1 MAGAKVP
8 LTFRIFK
15 GDQLLREERLS
26 LSVIKLG
33 KVPSA
38 HLKLDDETVSRM
50 HAIIEVNG
58 PGDVSIID
66 LGSTK
71 GTFVNGQKVNKAKL
85 QSGDTI
91 VVGETRIELTISAG
105 EEDEVTRVNQ
115 GAVPPADVIASTPRP
130 TTPAPGF
137 AQTMQAP
144 AAPAPIAAPPRPAAP
159 AASPPPAAAA
169 PPSFAA
175 PPVAAQSFS
184 ATPPAPM
191 SFSSPGTGPTL
202 RPPPGLPGGA
212 QIYGTAMAPP
222 IGFQQSMAES
232 ADDVTGARAVEVAAM
247 LGDSVVGVK
256 HCMDPRGGRI
266 SAVTWLFL
274 ALGIMSLVTSVV
286 AFAVSV
292 NNAAYNKA
300 RYDFETTG
308 MINFESLSSP
318 EKELVVKREVRS
330 FRPTVQDI
338 KDHDTN
344 RDGEIS
350 ASELPAALEGKRV
363 QHPTW
368 VLRPGYAVRPKMLP
382 VALDWMAFGGL
393 AFSIFAFTYM
403 LARARAEKKSP
414 YYRIGTAPGVEFA
427 TDGAPE
433 PAFPMIQP
441 RGDDFAFNF
450 GRGMDGEMI
459 VGGQST
465 SLAELAAQGRTS
477 ISPIPPNAKIRVR
490 AGKTTFL
497 VSAVPQPRRA
507 VGAMFASVESRVLAY
522 FGGSLA
528 AHLIFLFIVKQ
539 AYIDTSGV
547 NVDLALNE
555 DGNLRSNTAS
565 QDDPPPP
572 EEEDKPD
579 DGEEESGGT
588 GTAMALEEGKMGKK
602 DSDRAEGQ
610 YKMQK
615 SQEDPVLA
623 RQQAIE
629 QARTAG
635 ILGSTALQQGG
646 AFASLTGTGDIS
658 SGFDDTNIY
667 GGLLGNEAGEMN
679 GGFGFG
685 RSGFGP
691 GGGGTGWGTI
701 GTGRYGTIGHGS
713 GTGSGYGVGGGR
725 GGMRGRSSAVPTVS
739 IGQPNAQG
747 DLDKAIIRRYIKR
760 NIQKIQY
767 CYEKELLAKSN
778 LAGTVS
784 TQFFITPNGNVASS
798 TGSGVDPEVANCVA
812 NVIRGIEFPKPKGGG
827 GVQVNYPFTFRP
839 AGS

>member
-15 GDQLLREERLS
+15 GDQLVREEKLS

-91 VVGETRIELTISAG
+91 VVGETKIELTIGQPGDESA
-105 EEDEVTRVNQ
+105 DEPTRVQ
-115 GAVPPADVIASTPRP
+115 PAAVQDIVASTPRP
-130 TTPAPGF
+130 AQPPA
-137 AQTMQAP
+137 MQP
-144 AAPAPIAAPPRPAAP
+144 SFAPPPPAFASAPPQRPQ
-159 AASPPPAAAA
+159 PAAAA
-169 PPSFAA
+169 PPAA
-175 PPVAAQSFS
+175 LAATMAPQPVAV
-184 ATPPAPM
+184 
-191 SFSSPGTGPTL
+191 
-202 RPPPGLPGGA
+202 RPPPGHVNAGPAL
-212 QIYGTAMAPP
+212 YGTATAPVA
-222 IGFQQSMAES
+222 GFQQAMAGE
-232 ADDVTGARAVEVAAM
+232 ADDVGGARAVEVAAM

-256 HCMDPRGGRI
+256 HCIDPKGGKVQ
-266 SAVTWLFL
+266 STTWALF
-274 ALGIMSLVTSVV
+274 AIG
-286 AFAVSV
+286 AVSLIAFV
-292 NNAAYNKA
+292 FAFYTAVDNAAYNKG
-300 RYDFETTG
+300 RYDYETQVLKKPG
-308 MINFESLSSP
+308 YSVRPRVLSST
-318 EKELVVKREVRS
+318 
-330 FRPTVQDI
+330 FDFI
-338 KDHDTN
+338 
-344 RDGEIS
+344 
-350 ASELPAALEGKRV
+350 
-363 QHPTW
+363 
-368 VLRPGYAVRPKMLP
+368 
-382 VALDWMAFGGL
+382 AFGGL
-393 AFSIFAFTYM
+393 
-403 LARARAEKKSP
+403 LAAIVTMTSAVARMRKEKESP
-414 YYRIGTAPGVEFA
+414 WVRIGTAPGVEFPVE
-427 TDGAPE
+427 GAPSPDFALVE
-433 PAFPMIQP
+433 PH
-441 RGDDFAFNF
+441 GDDFAFNF
-450 GRGMDGEMI
+450 AHGMEGEMI

-465 SLAELAAQGRTS
+465 SLAELAQQGRTT
-477 ISPIPPNAKIRVR
+477 ISPIPANAKIRVR
-490 AGKTTFL
+490 TGKTTFL
-497 VSAVPQPRRA
+497 VSSVPRPRRHA
-507 VGAMFASVESRVLAY
+507 APLMQWETPFLMSLGGTAAAFAIIMLLLFQIPIDDSSANIDLA
-522 FGGSLA
+522 SLE
-528 AHLIFLFIVKQ
+528 
-539 AYIDTSGV
+539 DTSTRT
-547 NVDLALNE
+547 N
-555 DGNLRSNTAS
+555 SAS

-572 EEEDKPD
+572 PPEDQPD
-579 DGEEESGGT
+579 DGKDESGGT
-588 GTAMALEEGKMGKK
+588 GTAMALDEGKMGKK

-615 SQEDPVLA
+615 NQEDPQLA

-635 ILGSTALQQGG
+635 ILGSTALVQGG

-713 GTGSGYGVGGGR
+713 GTGTGYGVGGGR
-725 GGMRGRSSAVPTVS
+725 GGMRGRTSAVPTVS
-739 IGQPNAQG
+739 IGQPNSQG

-767 CYEKELLAKSN
+767 CYEKQLLAKPG

-784 TQFFITPNGNVASS
+784 TQFFISPNGNVTASN
-798 TGSGVDPEVANCVA
+798 GSGVDPEVANCVA
-812 NVIRGIEFPKPKGGG
+812 DVIHGIEFPKPKGGG

-839 AGS
+839 AGQ

>member
-15 GDQLLREERLS
+15 GDQLLREEKLS

-91 VVGETRIELTISAG
+91 VVGETRIELAIGAGVEEEAATAVNLGAAPAADVVASAPRPP
-105 EEDEVTRVNQ
+105 VPVASPARPV
-115 GAVPPADVIASTPRP
+115 APPA
-130 TTPAPGF
+130 PAF
-137 AQTMQAP
+137 ATP
-144 AAPAPIAAPPRPAAP
+144 AAPASPAA
-159 AASPPPAAAA
+159 
-169 PPSFAA
+169 FAA
-175 PPVAAQSFS
+175 TAPVS
-184 ATPPAPM
+184 APM
-191 SFSSPGTGPTL
+191 APAIK
-202 RPPPGLPGGA
+202 PPPGMGPAL
-212 QIYGTAMAPP
+212 YGSVPVSPAGFQAAMA
-222 IGFQQSMAES
+222 SE
-232 ADDVTGARAVEVAAM
+232 ADEMGGARAVEVAAM

-256 HCMDPRGGRI
+256 HCMDPRGGKV
-266 SAVTWLFL
+266 SPMTWGLFAGAGAL
-274 ALGIMSLVTSVV
+274 AIVAAV
-286 AFAVSV
+286 AFWISV
-292 NNAAYNKA
+292 DNAAYNKGKFDYITQKQKKPA
-300 RYDFETTG
+300 
-308 MINFESLSSP
+308 SA
-318 EKELVVKREVRS
+318 
-330 FRPTVQDI
+330 FRPNVLSYSY
-338 KDHDTN
+338 
-344 RDGEIS
+344 DG
-350 ASELPAALEGKRV
+350 
-363 QHPTW
+363 
-368 VLRPGYAVRPKMLP
+368 M
-382 VALDWMAFGGL
+382 MFGGL
-393 AFSIFAFTYM
+393 FLGLG
-403 LARARAEKKSP
+403 LATWALVRLRNEQKSP
-414 YYRIGTAPGVEFA
+414 YFRIGNAPGVEFP
-427 TDGAPE
+427 TEGAP
-433 PAFPMIQP
+433 AASFPLVAP
-441 RGDDFAFNF
+441 HGDDFQFNF
-450 GRGMDGEMI
+450 ANGMEGEM
-459 VGGQST
+459 VVNGQTT

-477 ISPIPPNAKIRVR
+477 ISPIPPGAKIRVR

-497 VSAVPQPRRA
+497 VSAVPQPRRH
-507 VGAMFASVESRVLAY
+507 VMPLFAALESRVAAY
-522 FGGSLA
+522 FAGSLA
-528 AHLIFLFIVKQ
+528 VHLGFWLVLEQIPPEDEGANL
-539 AYIDTSGV
+539 
-547 NVDLALNE
+547 DLASLE
-555 DGNLRSNTAS
+555 DASTRSNSST

-579 DGEEESGGT
+579 DGAEESGGT

-610 YKMQK
+610 YKMQ
-615 SQEDPVLA
+615 QTQADPQLA

-629 QARTAG
+629 QARNAG
-635 ILGSTALQQGG
+635 ILGSTALTQGG

-725 GGMRGRSSAVPTVS
+725 GGMRGRSAAVPTVS

-767 CYEKELLAKSN
+767 CYEKELLAKPN
-778 LAGTVS
+778 LSGTVS
-784 TQFFITPNGNVASS
+784 TQFFITPNGNVASAS
-798 TGSGVDPEVANCVA
+798 GSGVDPGVASCVA
-812 NVIRGIEFPKPKGGG
+812 GVIKEIEFPKPKGGG
-827 GVQVNYPFTFRP
+827 GVQVNYPFTFRA

>member
-15 GDQLLREERLS
+15 GDQLLREEKLS

-91 VVGETRIELTISAG
+91 VVGETRIELAIGAS
-105 EEDEVTRVNQ
+105 EEDEATSVN
-115 GAVPPADVIASTPRP
+115 T
-130 TTPAPGF
+130 
-137 AQTMQAP
+137 P
-144 AAPAPIAAPPRPAAP
+144 AAPPVDVVASSPRPAAP
-159 AASPPPAAAA
+159 PMAQTMTAPAAPPPRPAVPAAA
-169 PPSFAA
+169 PPTPA
-175 PPVAAQSFS
+175 FS
-184 ATPPAPM
+184 APPPAP
-191 SFSSPGTGPTL
+191 SYAPPAV
-202 RPPPGLPGGA
+202 RPPPGMGA
-212 QIYGTAMAPP
+212 AIYGSTPVGAPAGFQAAMA
-222 IGFQQSMAES
+222 SE
-232 ADDVTGARAVEVAAM
+232 ADDMGGARAVEVAAM

-256 HCMDPRGGRI
+256 HCMDPRGGKVTPVTYAFFGI
-266 SAVTWLFL
+266 AAAAV
-274 ALGIMSLVTSVV
+274 IMAAV
-286 AFAVSV
+286 AFWVSV
-292 NNAAYNKA
+292 DNAAYNKG
-300 RYDFETTG
+300 RYEY
-308 MINFESLSSP
+308 
-318 EKELVVKREVRS
+318 EV
-330 FRPTVQDI
+330 
-338 KDHDTN
+338 N
-344 RDGEIS
+344 
-350 ASELPAALEGKRV
+350 
-363 QHPTW
+363 
-368 VLRPGYAVRPKMLP
+368 VLKKPGYSVRPRTLP
-382 VALDWMAFGGL
+382 IAYDVMMFAGFFLGIGFATAGL
-393 AFSIFAFTYM
+393 ARM
-403 LARARAEKKSP
+403 RNEKKSP
-414 YYRIGTAPGVEFA
+414 FFRIGTAPGVEFA
-427 TDGAPE
+427 TEGAPG
-433 PAFPMIQP
+433 PDFPLVAP
-441 RGDDFAFNF
+441 HGDDFQFNF
-450 GRGMDGEMI
+450 APGMEGEMV

-465 SLAELAAQGRTS
+465 SLADLAAQGRTS
-477 ISPIPPNAKIRVR
+477 ISPIPPGAKIRVR

-497 VSAVPQPRRA
+497 VSAVPQPRRH
-507 VGAMFASVESRVLAY
+507 MMPLFAALESRVLAY
-522 FGGSLA
+522 FAGSLA
-528 AHLIFLFIVKQ
+528 VHLGFWFLIDQVDPDGSG
-539 AYIDTSGV
+539 ANIDLASLEDTSTRT
-547 NVDLALNE
+547 N
-555 DGNLRSNTAS
+555 SAS

-572 EEEDKPD
+572 EEEDRPE
-579 DGEEESGGT
+579 DGEDESGGT

-610 YKMQK
+610 YKMK
-615 SQEDPVLA
+615 KEQEDPQLA

-629 QARTAG
+629 QARNAG
-635 ILGSTALQQGG
+635 ILGSTALTQGG

-658 SGFDDTNIY
+658 SGFDDSNIY

-725 GGMRGRSSAVPTVS
+725 GGMRGRSAAVPTVS

-767 CYEKELLAKSN
+767 CYEKELLAKPG
-778 LAGTVS
+778 LAGTVA
-784 TQFFITPNGNVASS
+784 TQFFITPNGTVASS
-798 TGSGVDPEVANCVA
+798 SGSGVDPNVASCVA
-812 NVIRGIEFPKPKGGG
+812 GVIKAIEFPKPKGGG

-839 AGS
+839 AG

>member
-91 VVGETRIELTISAG
+91 VVGETRIELAIGVG
-105 EEDEVTRVNQ
+105 EEEDAATSVN
-115 GAVPPADVIASTPRP
+115 T
-130 TTPAPGF
+130 
-137 AQTMQAP
+137 P
-144 AAPAPIAAPPRPAAP
+144 AAPPVDVVASSPRPAAP
-159 AASPPPAAAA
+159 PAPAMAQTMTAPAAPPPRPAPAAA
-169 PPSFAA
+169 PPTPAFA
-175 PPVAAQSFS
+175 PPPPQQSYAPPS
-184 ATPPAPM
+184 A
-191 SFSSPGTGPTL
+191 GV
-202 RPPPGLPGGA
+202 RPPPGMAGGPA
-212 QIYGTAMAPP
+212 IYGSTPVGAPAGFQAAMA
-222 IGFQQSMAES
+222 SE
-232 ADDVTGARAVEVAAM
+232 ADDMGGARAVEVAAM

-256 HCMDPRGGRI
+256 HCMDPRGGKVTPVTYTFF
-266 SAVTWLFL
+266 AV
-274 ALGIMSLVTSVV
+274 AAAAVIMAAV
-286 AFAVSV
+286 AFYVSV
-292 NNAAYNKA
+292 DNAAYNKG
-300 RYDFETTG
+300 RYEY
-308 MINFESLSSP
+308 
-318 EKELVVKREVRS
+318 EV
-330 FRPTVQDI
+330 
-338 KDHDTN
+338 N
-344 RDGEIS
+344 
-350 ASELPAALEGKRV
+350 
-363 QHPTW
+363 
-368 VLRPGYAVRPKMLP
+368 VLKKPGYSVRPRTLP
-382 VALDWMAFGGL
+382 FAYDVMMFAGFFLGIGFATAGL
-393 AFSIFAFTYM
+393 ARMRS
-403 LARARAEKKSP
+403 EKKSP
-414 YYRIGTAPGVEFA
+414 YFRIGTAPGVEFA
-427 TDGAPE
+427 TEGAP
-433 PAFPMIQP
+433 AADFPLVAP
-441 RGDDFAFNF
+441 HGDDFQFNF
-450 GRGMDGEMI
+450 THGMEGEMV

-465 SLAELAAQGRTS
+465 SLADLAAQGRTS
-477 ISPIPPNAKIRVR
+477 ISPIPPGAKIRVR

-497 VSAVPQPRRA
+497 VSAVPQPRRH
-507 VGAMFASVESRVLAY
+507 MMPLFAALESRVLAY
-522 FGGSLA
+522 FAGSLA
-528 AHLIFLFIVKQ
+528 VHLGFWFLIDQVDPDGSG
-539 AYIDTSGV
+539 ANIDLASLEDTSTRT
-547 NVDLALNE
+547 N
-555 DGNLRSNTAS
+555 SAS

-572 EEEDKPD
+572 EEEDKPE
-579 DGEEESGGT
+579 DGEDESGGT

-610 YKMQK
+610 YKMK
-615 SQEDPVLA
+615 KEQEDPQLA

-629 QARTAG
+629 QARNAG
-635 ILGSTALQQGG
+635 ILGSTALTQGG

-658 SGFDDTNIY
+658 SGFDDGNIY

-725 GGMRGRSSAVPTVS
+725 GGMRGRSAAVPTVS

-767 CYEKELLAKSN
+767 CYEKELLAKPG
-778 LAGTVS
+778 LAGTVA
-784 TQFFITPNGNVASS
+784 TQFFITPNGTVASS
-798 TGSGVDPEVANCVA
+798 SGSGVDGNVASCVA
-812 NVIRGIEFPKPKGGG
+812 GVIKAIEFPKPKGGG

-839 AGS
+839 AG